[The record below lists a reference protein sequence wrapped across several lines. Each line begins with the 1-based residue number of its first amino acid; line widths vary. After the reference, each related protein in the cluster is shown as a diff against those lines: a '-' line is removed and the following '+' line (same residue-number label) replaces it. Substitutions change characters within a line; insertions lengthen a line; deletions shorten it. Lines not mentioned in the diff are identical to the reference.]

1 MKQIG
6 SVTHYYGKAGVA
18 ILLLEAPLKV
28 GDRIKFE
35 GHGADFEQPVES
47 LQIDRENVNSAAAGQ
62 QVGLKVGQP
71 VKEGTVASLVE

>member
-6 SVTHYYGKAGVA
+6 SVSHYYDKAGVA

-28 GDRIKFE
+28 GDKLKFE
-35 GHGADFEQPVES
+35 GHGVDFEQAVES
-47 LQIDRENVNSAAAGQ
+47 LQIDRESVASAAAGQ
-62 QVGLKVGQP
+62 QVGLKVDQP

>member
-1 MKQIG
+1 MKQVG

-35 GHGADFEQPVES
+35 GHGADFEQSVDS
-47 LQIDRENVNSAAAGQ
+47 LQIDRENVQSGAAGQ
-62 QVGLKVGQP
+62 QVGLKVDQP
-71 VKEGTVASLVE
+71 IKEGAVASLVE